1 MPDTWK
7 CPTCGNTLRCGCSSM
22 ECSFDYDIRAHVR
35 ADLKL
40 AIQTALGWLEPKAV
54 MIYTER
60 VIEDTDV

>member
-1 MPDTWK
+1 
-7 CPTCGNTLRCGCSSM
+7 M

-40 AIQTALGWLEPKAV
+40 AITTALGWMNAKTVV
-54 MIYTER
+54 MYTER

>member
-1 MPDTWK
+1 
-7 CPTCGNTLRCGCSSM
+7 M